1 MARTSAWKPA
11 NQVDPSSGRR
21 KGEGARIYRPGQPRV
36 PSGGLPS
43 LPEDTPEDEQAI
55 EKKRGRRAATAVS
68 KRKRPDRARELEMI
82 DEFMAAHA
90 GAGR

>member
-1 MARTSAWKPA
+1 MSRAYAWKPA

-43 LPEDTPEDEQAI
+43 LLEDPTEDEQAFAR
-55 EKKRGRRAATAVS
+55 KRKRRAATTVS
-68 KRKRPDRARELEMI
+68 KRKRPSRARELEMI
-82 DEFMAAHA
+82 DEFVAAHA
-90 GAGR
+90 